1 MDKKDILKMIQ
12 ELNEKQTETIC
23 IEAKTANQGKPEKY
37 YDTVSSFAN
46 TMGGVILFGV
56 EEKKIKNKTTFIP
69 TGVYDANDLQKHIT
83 NLCSTEF
90 EPIIRPEISVVDIDN
105 KKIVAVRID
114 VLAQRNKPCYYKPKG
129 LHNGSYIRVGDR
141 DDNMSEY
148 EIYKCISYR
157 DNVRDDL
164 KPVLKA
170 SIKDF
175 DEKLLNKF
183 IANAKADKPKFAEF
197 SDEEILLQYG
207 ALTEV
212 EDKIFPTVA
221 GIMVFGIYPQKFFPQ
236 WFVAAIVIP
245 GFEIADL
252 GDEGQRFDDNKRIE
266 GNISEMYEETIAFL
280 NRNMKVKVIISDK
293 TGLRTDITQYP
304 LDALR
309 EAISN
314 MIIHRDYSQF
324 KTGAYSIVT
333 VYKDRIEFRN
343 VGNLYGSNTIEL
355 LETRKAMEVRNETIV
370 KLLETL
376 GGIIENRHTGIFT
389 MQKKMKEANLP
400 EPIFTNER
408 EDFVVTFYNG
418 EYPELYPEELMKNK
432 NVQVNAQVKDK
443 NAQVNTQDNQ
453 KVVIKV
459 SEKAIM
465 ELCIEPKSLKEIIE
479 YFGYKNARGFREKY
493 INPLLKENKLRQT
506 IPDKPRSRNQKY
518 IANSGKGDYTKEKYE
533 NNEELTI

>member
-1 MDKKDILKMIQ
+1 MDKKDILEMIQ

-23 IEAKTANQGKPEKY
+23 IEAKTASQGKPEKY
-37 YDTVSSFAN
+37 YDTISSFAN
-46 TMGGVILFGV
+46 TIGGVILFGI
-56 EEKKIKNKTTFIP
+56 EEKAIENKTVFNP
-69 TGVYDANDLQKHIT
+69 VGVYDINSLQKHIT

-90 EPIIRPEISVVDIDN
+90 EPVIRPEINVVDIDN
-105 KKIVAVRID
+105 KKVVAVRINA
-114 VLAQRNKPCYYKPKG
+114 LTPRTKPCYYKPKG
-129 LHNGSYIRVGDR
+129 LHKGSYIRVGDR

-164 KPVLKA
+164 MPVLKA

-175 DEKLLNKF
+175 DEKLLNRF
-183 IANAKADKPKFAEF
+183 ISNAKTDRPKFAEF

-221 GIMVFGIYPQKFFPQ
+221 GIMVFGNYPQKFFPQ
-236 WFVAAIVIP
+236 WFVAAMVIP

-252 GDEGQRFDDNKRIE
+252 GNEGQRFDDNKRIE
-266 GNISEMYEETIAFL
+266 GNISEMYEETMAFI

-293 TGLRTDITQYP
+293 TGIRTDITQYP
-304 LDALR
+304 KDALR

-314 MIIHRDYSQF
+314 MLIHRDYSQF
-324 KTGAYSIVT
+324 KTGVYSIVT

-343 VGNLYGSNTIEL
+343 VGNLYGSNTLEL
-355 LETRKAMEVRNETIV
+355 LKTRKAMEVRNETIV

-418 EYPELYPEELMKNK
+418 EYPELYPEKLITNK
-432 NVQVNAQVKDK
+432 K
-443 NAQVNTQDNQ
+443 TQDKKTQDKKTQDKKTQVFNQ
-453 KVVIKV
+453 IL
-459 SEKAIM
+459 EM
-465 ELCIEPKSLKEIIE
+465 CIEPKSIMEIMKNL
-479 YFGYKNARGFREKY
+479 GYKSNKTLKRNY
-493 INPLLKENKLRQT
+493 IRPLLETGKLIMT
-506 IPDKPRSRNQKY
+506 IPDKPTSKNQKY
-518 IANSGKGDYTKEKYE
+518 IVNNGK
-533 NNEELTI
+533 

>member
-1 MDKKDILKMIQ
+1 
-12 ELNEKQTETIC
+12 
-23 IEAKTANQGKPEKY
+23 
-37 YDTVSSFAN
+37 
-46 TMGGVILFGV
+46 MGGVILFGV
-56 EEKKIKNKTTFIP
+56 EEKRIKNKTIFGIA
-69 TGVYDANDLQKHIT
+69 GVYNANDLQKHIT

-105 KKIVAVRID
+105 KKIIAVKID
-114 VLAQRNKPCYYKPKG
+114 ALNQRSKPCYYKPKG

-164 KPVLKA
+164 RPVLKA
-170 SIKDF
+170 TLKDF

-252 GDEGQRFDDNKRIE
+252 GEEGQRFDDNKRIE
-266 GNISEMYEETIAFL
+266 GNISEMYDETMAFL
-280 NRNMKVKVIISDK
+280 NRNMKVKVIISNQ
-293 TGLRTDITQYP
+293 TGLRKDVTQYP
-304 LDALR
+304 KDALR

-324 KTGAYSIVT
+324 KT
-333 VYKDRIEFRN
+333 
-343 VGNLYGSNTIEL
+343 
-355 LETRKAMEVRNETIV
+355 
-370 KLLETL
+370 
-376 GGIIENRHTGIFT
+376 
-389 MQKKMKEANLP
+389 
-400 EPIFTNER
+400 
-408 EDFVVTFYNG
+408 
-418 EYPELYPEELMKNK
+418 
-432 NVQVNAQVKDK
+432 
-443 NAQVNTQDNQ
+443 
-453 KVVIKV
+453 
-459 SEKAIM
+459 
-465 ELCIEPKSLKEIIE
+465 
-479 YFGYKNARGFREKY
+479 
-493 INPLLKENKLRQT
+493 
-506 IPDKPRSRNQKY
+506 
-518 IANSGKGDYTKEKYE
+518 
-533 NNEELTI
+533 

>member
-1 MDKKDILKMIQ
+1 MQIL
-12 ELNEKQTETIC
+12 C
-23 IEAKTANQGKPEKY
+23 
-37 YDTVSSFAN
+37 
-46 TMGGVILFGV
+46 GGVILFGV
-56 EEKKIKNKTTFIP
+56 EERKIKNKTTFIP
-69 TGVYDANDLQKHIT
+69 VGVYDTNDLQKYIT
-83 NLCSTEF
+83 NLCSKEF
-90 EPIIRPEISVVDIDN
+90 EPIIRPEINIIELED
-105 KKIVAVRID
+105 KKIVAVGID
-114 VLAQRNKPCYYKPKG
+114 ALIQRSKPCYYKPKG

-157 DNVRDDL
+157 DNVKDDL
-164 KPVLKA
+164 RPVLNA

-175 DEKLLNKF
+175 DEKLLDRF
-183 IANAKADKPKFAEF
+183 ITNAKLDKPKFSEF
-197 SDEEILLQYG
+197 SNEEILLQYG

-212 EDKIFPTVA
+212 GDKIFPTVA

-236 WFVAAIVIP
+236 WFVAAIAIP

-266 GNISEMYEETIAFL
+266 GNINEMYEETISFL

-293 TGLRTDITQYP
+293 TGLRTDIAQYP
-304 LDALR
+304 KDALR

-324 KTGAYSIVT
+324 KTGVYSMVT

-355 LETRKAMEVRNETIV
+355 LETRKAMEVRNETIIR
-370 KLLETL
+370 LLETL

-400 EPIFTNER
+400 EPIFKNER

-418 EYPELYPEELMKNK
+418 EYPELYPEELIN
-432 NVQVNAQVKDK
+432 NK
-443 NAQVNTQDNQ
+443 NAQVNAQDKGKNAQ
-453 KVVIKV
+453 VNAQDKGKNAQVESQEI
-459 SEKAIM
+459 
-465 ELCIEPKSLKEIIE
+465 IEFCVKPKSLKEIVE
-479 YFGYKNARGFREKY
+479 HFGYKSVRGFREKY
-493 INPLLKENKLRQT
+493 INPLLKESKLVQT
-506 IPDKPRSRNQKY
+506 IPEKPRSRNQKY
-518 IANSGKGDYTKEKYE
+518 VVNIENKKKEAKDEKNS
-533 NNEELTI
+533 L

>member
-1 MDKKDILKMIQ
+1 MKKGVIGIWIKKVWEMLQ
-12 ELNEKQTETIC
+12 ELNEKQAETIC
-23 IEAKTANQGKPEKY
+23 IETKKASQGKTEKY
-37 YDTVSSFAN
+37 YDTISSFAN
-46 TMGGVILFGV
+46 TMGGVILFGI
-56 EEKKIKNKTTFIP
+56 EEKKRKNKTMFIP
-69 TGVYDANDLQKHIT
+69 VGVHDANDLQKNIT

-90 EPIIRPEISVVDIDN
+90 EPIIRPEISVVDIEG
-105 KKIVAVRID
+105 KKIVAVRVDAIT
-114 VLAQRNKPCYYKPKG
+114 QRNKPCYYKPKG
-129 LHNGSYIRVGDR
+129 MHNGSYIRVGDR
-141 DDNMSEY
+141 DDNMTEY

-157 DNVRDDL
+157 ENVRDDL
-164 KPVLKA
+164 RPVLKA
-170 SIKDF
+170 SLKEF
-175 DEKLLNKF
+175 DEKLVSKF

-207 ALTEV
+207 ALTEI

-236 WFVAAIVIP
+236 WFVAAIVVP

-266 GNISEMYEETIAFL
+266 GNISEMYDETIAFI

-293 TGLRTDITQYP
+293 TGLRTDVTQYP
-304 LDALR
+304 LDAIR

-324 KTGAYSIVT
+324 KTGVYSMLT

-400 EPIFTNER
+400 EPVFTNER

-418 EYPELYPEELMKNK
+418 EYPELYPKEIRNDKSNK
-432 NVQVNAQVKDK
+432 KTYNKTYDDIEDKILQFCK
-443 NAQVNTQDNQ
+443 NA
-453 KVVIKV
+453 KSA
-459 SEKAIM
+459 SEIA
-465 ELCIEPKSLKEIIE
+465 EFC
-479 YFGYKNARGFREKY
+479 GYKGVDRFKRNYLK
-493 INPLLKENKLRQT
+493 PLLKSGKLQMA
-506 IPDKPRSRNQKY
+506 IPDKPTSKNQKY
-518 IANSGKGDYTKEKYE
+518 K
-533 NNEELTI
+533 TIV

>member
-1 MDKKDILKMIQ
+1 MDKKDILEMLQ
-12 ELNEKQTETIC
+12 ELNDKQTETIC
-23 IEAKTANQGKPEKY
+23 IEAKTASQGKPEKY
-37 YDTVSSFAN
+37 YDTISSFSN

-56 EEKKIKNKTTFIP
+56 EEKKIKNKTVFIP
-69 TGVYDANDLQKHIT
+69 VGVYNANDLQKHIT

-90 EPIIRPEISVVDIDN
+90 EPIIRPEINVVDIEN

-164 KPVLKA
+164 RPVLRA

-183 IANAKADKPKFAEF
+183 ITNAKADKPKFAEF

-212 EDKIFPTVA
+212 ENKVFPTVA

-236 WFVAAIVIP
+236 WFVAAISIP

-266 GNISEMYEETIAFL
+266 GNISEMYEETMAFL
-280 NRNMKVKVIISDK
+280 NRNMKVKVIIDE

-304 LDALR
+304 KDALR

-314 MIIHRDYSQF
+314 MLIHRDYSQF

-400 EPIFTNER
+400 EPIFSNER

-418 EYPELYPEELMKNK
+418 EYPELYPIELLKNEK
-432 NVQVNAQVKDK
+432 TLDK
-443 NAQVNTQDNQ
+443 KTLDKKTLDKKTLDKKVLKFNQ
-453 KVVIKV
+453 ILEFCK
-459 SEKAIM
+459 
-465 ELCIEPKSLKEIIE
+465 EPKSITEIML
-479 YFGYKNARGFREKY
+479 YLGYKSNKTLKRIY
-493 INPLLKENKLRQT
+493 IKPLLETGKLIMT
-506 IPDKPRSRNQKY
+506 IPDKPTSKNQKY
-518 IANSGKGDYTKEKYE
+518 IANK
-533 NNEELTI
+533 

>member
-1 MDKKDILKMIQ
+1 M
-12 ELNEKQTETIC
+12 
-23 IEAKTANQGKPEKY
+23 
-37 YDTVSSFAN
+37 
-46 TMGGVILFGV
+46 
-56 EEKKIKNKTTFIP
+56 
-69 TGVYDANDLQKHIT
+69 
-83 NLCSTEF
+83 CSTEF

-141 DDNMSEY
+141 DD
-148 EIYKCISYR
+148 
-157 DNVRDDL
+157 

-266 GNISEMYEETIAFL
+266 GSISEMYEETIAFL

-376 GGIIENRHTGIFT
+376 GGIIENRHTGILFT
-389 MQKKMKEANLP
+389 
-400 EPIFTNER
+400 IF
-408 EDFVVTFYNG
+408 V
-418 EYPELYPEELMKNK
+418 L
-432 NVQVNAQVKDK
+432 
-443 NAQVNTQDNQ
+443 
-453 KVVIKV
+453 
-459 SEKAIM
+459 
-465 ELCIEPKSLKEIIE
+465 
-479 YFGYKNARGFREKY
+479 
-493 INPLLKENKLRQT
+493 
-506 IPDKPRSRNQKY
+506 
-518 IANSGKGDYTKEKYE
+518 
-533 NNEELTI
+533 